1 MNLYFRSKLLE
12 GNYRKF
18 QKIYKEPLK
27 GRPFKV
33 RKNKLMNK
41 LKFFSESLKNLRTI
55 GTFTRSSKFACEKM
69 VSYVDFENSKVIV
82 ELGAGDGV
90 ITKHIVEKMRKDA
103 ILLTFEVNEEFCK
116 TIRNEIDDPRVKVI
130 EDSAEKL
137 PFYLEQYGCKEV
149 DNIVSAI
156 PFVSIPEKLGKKIIN
171 ISKGTLKK
179 GGRFIQIHY
188 SLLVKSR
195 YEEIFNNVEIHFEAR
210 NMPPAFVLECW
221 D

>member
-1 MNLYFRSKLLE
+1 
-12 GNYRKF
+12 
-18 QKIYKEPLK
+18 
-27 GRPFKV
+27 
-33 RKNKLMNK
+33 MNK
-41 LKFFSESLKNLRTI
+41 LKFLSESLKNLRTV

-90 ITKHIVEKMRKDA
+90 ITKHIVEKMRDDA

-116 TIRNEIDDPRVKVI
+116 TIRKEIDDPRVKVI

-137 PFYLEQYGCKEV
+137 PYYLEQYGCKEV

-156 PFVSIPEKLGKKIIN
+156 PFVSIPEKLGKRIIN
-171 ISKGTLKK
+171 ISKSTLKK

-195 YEEIFNNVEIHFEAR
+195 YEEAFNNVEVHFEAR

>member
-1 MNLYFRSKLLE
+1 LE
-12 GNYRKF
+12 DL
-18 QKIYKEPLK
+18 IL
-27 GRPFKV
+27 V
-33 RKNKLMNK
+33 RKNNWMNK
-41 LKFFSESLKNLRTI
+41 LKFFSESLKNLRTV

-69 VSYVDFENSKVIV
+69 VSYVDFKNSKVIV

-90 ITKHIVEKMRKDA
+90 ITKHIVENMRDDA

-116 TIRNEIDDPRVKVI
+116 TIRKEIDDPRVKVI
-130 EDSAEKL
+130 EDTAEKL
-137 PFYLEQYGCKEV
+137 PYYLEQYGCKEV

-156 PFVSIPEKLGKKIIN
+156 PFVSIPEKIGRKIIN
-171 ISKGTLKK
+171 ISKGTLKQ

-195 YEEIFNNVEIHFEAR
+195 YEEIFNNVEVHFEPR